1 MIIEDR
7 SEPRGFVR
15 LEVWRGGT
23 LILHENNNVIT
34 HTGRARFPRIFGG
47 DPSAK
52 RPSQIAIGSGAGVAS
67 PADTA
72 ITDAFIVPFNAV
84 PTYSGFG
91 VLFQATVLAEQANG
105 LPIREFGL
113 MDEDEAVLA
122 RWVRPGTEFVKA
134 DDMRL
139 LIFWKIG
146 F

>member
-1 MIIEDR
+1 MLIQDR
-7 SEPRGFVR
+7 FNPRGHVR
-15 LEVWRGGT
+15 LEVWRGST
-23 LILHENNNVIT
+23 LILHERSNVIT
-34 HTGRARFPRIFGG
+34 NTGRARFPRIFGG

-52 RPSQIAIGSGAGVAS
+52 PPFQIAIGSSAAVAS

-72 ITDAFIVPFNAV
+72 ITNALIVPFSAA
-84 PTYSGFG
+84 PAYAGFG
-91 VLFQATVLAEQANG
+91 VLFQATVLPEQANG

-139 LIFWKIG
+139 LIFWKID